1 MYMMNNWDIVGIY
14 NQLNIM
20 DLGLKMDGLPLFMET
35 YLEGNDDDDEHVD
48 RGVHDTFSLDCWRH
62 PFHSCL
68 GESVFLQEF
77 VGWSVWTGIY
87 RKSCQTFL

>member
-20 DLGLKMDGLPLFMET
+20 YLGLKMDGLPLFMET
-35 YLEGNDDDDEHVD
+35 YFEGNDDDDDDDDVDDDDEHVD

-62 PFHSCL
+62 PFH
-68 GESVFLQEF
+68 
-77 VGWSVWTGIY
+77 
-87 RKSCQTFL
+87 R